1 MNMENADNNSVFNN
15 ALNNSLDENP
25 AALAEDEYIDP
36 VDGLIYCRVCGKHR
50 QLRFNIHGEE
60 HIVRTLCKC
69 GEAERD
75 ARIQEEERREFQRRT
90 ESLRRTGMP
99 DRKMWEY
106 TFDND
111 KGYNTKLYMAQNY
124 VDRFEDLK
132 ADGRGLLLWG
142 QTGTGKTYF
151 AGCIANALI
160 DKGISVYMTNFSTII
175 NQLTGAFS
183 EEKNQIIETINQK
196 SLLIIDDLGIERN
209 TDYAT
214 EQVYNVI
221 DTRYRSG
228 RPMIITTNII
238 LDDLKNPKDLAHKR
252 IYDRILERCTPILI
266 EGKNIREINMEEN
279 NRIIGE
285 AISKNNDG

>member
-1 MNMENADNNSVFNN
+1 
-15 ALNNSLDENP
+15 
-25 AALAEDEYIDP
+25 
-36 VDGLIYCRVCGKHR
+36 
-50 QLRFNIHGEE
+50 
-60 HIVRTLCKC
+60 
-69 GEAERD
+69 
-75 ARIQEEERREFQRRT
+75 
-90 ESLRRTGMP
+90 
-99 DRKMWEY
+99 MWEY
-106 TFDND
+106 TFEND
-111 KGYNTKLYMAQNY
+111 KGYNTKFYMAQNY
-124 VDRFEDLK
+124 VDRFNDLK

-266 EGKNIREINMEEN
+266 EGRNIREINMEEN
-279 NRIIGE
+279 NKVIRE
-285 AISKNNDG
+285 AITKKND

>member
-1 MNMENADNNSVFNN
+1 MNMENSDYNSVLNN
-15 ALNNSLDENP
+15 VLNNSLDENL
-25 AALAEDEYIDP
+25 ASLAEDEYIDP
-36 VDGLIYCRVCGKHR
+36 VDGLIYCQVCGKHR

-75 ARIQEEERREFQRRT
+75 ARIQEEERQEFQRRI
-90 ESLRRTGMP
+90 ESLRRTGML
-99 DRKMWEY
+99 DRKMWDY
-106 TFDND
+106 TFEKD
-111 KGYNTKLYMAQNY
+111 KGYNSKLYMAQNY
-124 VDRFEDLK
+124 VDRFNDLK
-132 ADGRGLLLWG
+132 VDGRGLLLWG

-183 EEKNQIIETINQK
+183 EEKNQIIENINRK
-196 SLLIIDDLGIERN
+196 ALLIIDDLGIERN

-228 RPMIITTNII
+228 RPMIITTNIV

-266 EGKNIREINMEEN
+266 EGRNIREINMEEN
-279 NRIIGE
+279 NKAIRE
-285 AISKNNDG
+285 AITKKND

>member
-1 MNMENADNNSVFNN
+1 
-15 ALNNSLDENP
+15 
-25 AALAEDEYIDP
+25 
-36 VDGLIYCRVCGKHR
+36 
-50 QLRFNIHGEE
+50 
-60 HIVRTLCKC
+60 
-69 GEAERD
+69 
-75 ARIQEEERREFQRRT
+75 
-90 ESLRRTGMP
+90 
-99 DRKMWEY
+99 
-106 TFDND
+106 
-111 KGYNTKLYMAQNY
+111 
-124 VDRFEDLK
+124 
-132 ADGRGLLLWG
+132 
-142 QTGTGKTYF
+142 
-151 AGCIANALI
+151 
-160 DKGISVYMTNFSTII
+160 MTNFSTII

-266 EGKNIREINMEEN
+266 EGRNIREINMEEN
-279 NRIIGE
+279 NKVIRE
-285 AISKNNDG
+285 AITKKND

>member
-1 MNMENADNNSVFNN
+1 MNISFNDNNLSD
-15 ALNNSLDENP
+15 LED
-25 AALAEDEYIDP
+25 DEYIDP
-36 VDGLIYCRVCGKHR
+36 IDGLIHCKICGKHR
-50 QLRFNIHGEE
+50 QLRLPIQGEM

-75 ARIQEEERREFQRRT
+75 ARDKEAERLDFIRRT
-90 ESLRRTGMP
+90 EGLRLSGLP
-99 DRKMWEY
+99 DRKMWDY
-106 TFDND
+106 TFKND
-111 KGYNTKLYMAQNY
+111 KGYNAKLYMAQNY
-124 VDRFEDLK
+124 VDKFDELRV
-132 ADGRGLLLWG
+132 DGRGLLLWG

-160 DKGISVYMTNFSTII
+160 DKGNSVYMTNFSTII

-183 EEKNQIIETINQK
+183 EEKNQIIENINK
-196 SLLIIDDLGIERN
+196 KALLIIDDLGIERN

-238 LDDLKNPKDLAHKR
+238 LDDLRNPNDLAHKR

-266 EGKNIREINMEEN
+266 EGKNIREINMGVN
-279 NRIIGE
+279 NKLMSE
-285 AISKNNDG
+285 AISKRVYERGGGD

>member
-25 AALAEDEYIDP
+25 AALAEDDYIDP

>member
-15 ALNNSLDENP
+15 SLDENP
-25 AALAEDEYIDP
+25 AGLAEDEYIDP

-90 ESLRRTGMP
+90 ESLRRTGIP

-106 TFDND
+106 TFEND
-111 KGYNTKLYMAQNY
+111 KGYNTKFYMAQNY
-124 VDRFEDLK
+124 VDRFNELK

-266 EGKNIREINMEEN
+266 EGRNIREINMEEN
-279 NRIIGE
+279 NKVIRE
-285 AISKNNDG
+285 AITKKND